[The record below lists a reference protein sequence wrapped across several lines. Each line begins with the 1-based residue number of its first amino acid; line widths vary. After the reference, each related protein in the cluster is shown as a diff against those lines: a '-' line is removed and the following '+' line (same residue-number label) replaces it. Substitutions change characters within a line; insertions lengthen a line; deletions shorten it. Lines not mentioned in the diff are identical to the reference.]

1 MTDSDF
7 TKVKYWIDLAIKGA
21 LAVVMGIIGM
31 DYKAVRS
38 SLKDLEEKK
47 YLVVQEIA
55 ILRNSLTITEARLD
69 RIERKVDTLLERGR

>member
-1 MTDSDF
+1 MTSQDF
-7 TKVKYWIDLAIKGA
+7 TKVAYWVDMAIKGSIA
-21 LAVVMGIIGM
+21 IVMGIIGM

-55 ILRNSLTITEARLD
+55 ILRNSLVITEARLD
-69 RIERKVDTLLERGR
+69 RIERKIDNLLERGK